1 MTTKSIG
8 YVYRI
13 FNEDDSYYGST
24 SINSSERWKRH
35 QKDYY
40 KYKKKREHNYVSSFV
55 ILNSRKRYEIEMVEK
70 IIEDGLEKL
79 RHKMKEK
86 EEGGKEDPQND
97 LRILSNSPHNYV
109 KFISKSILND
119 TKIVLET
126 IFN

>member
-86 EEGGKEDPQND
+86 E
-97 LRILSNSPHNYV
+97 SYY
-109 KFISKSILND
+109 ILNNKCVNKNNPYR
-119 TKIVLET
+119 TNEQKRQQKNKIQREYYHRKKH
-126 IFN
+126 NK